1 MNLIDY
7 HYDRLAE
14 FSAKNICQDYLKFF
28 QKWLILVGIGGIRLS
43 ILPFLNII
51 LFNITYEKNRKR
63 NRYHSKF

>member
-7 HYDRLAE
+7 HYNRLAE
-14 FSAKNICQDYLKFF
+14 FSAKNICQDYLKFY
-28 QKWLILVGIGGIRLS
+28 QKWLILVGIRLS

-51 LFNITYEKNRKR
+51 LFNITYEKNWEK

>member
-28 QKWLILVGIGGIRLS
+28 QKWLILVGIRLS

-51 LFNITYEKNRKR
+51 LFNITYEKNWKK

>member
-7 HYDRLAE
+7 RYNRLAE
-14 FSAKNICQDYLKFF
+14 FSAKNICQDYLKFY
-28 QKWLILVGIGGIRLS
+28 QKWLILVGIRLS

-51 LFNITYEKNRKR
+51 LFNITYEKNWEK

>member
-28 QKWLILVGIGGIRLS
+28 QKWLILVGIRLS

-51 LFNITYEKNRKR
+51 LFNITYEKNWKK
-63 NRYHSKF
+63 NRYQSKF